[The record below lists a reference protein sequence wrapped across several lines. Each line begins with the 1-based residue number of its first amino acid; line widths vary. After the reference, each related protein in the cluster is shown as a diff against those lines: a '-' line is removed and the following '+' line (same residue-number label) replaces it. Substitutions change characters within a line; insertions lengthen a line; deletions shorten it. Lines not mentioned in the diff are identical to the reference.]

1 MPAHRLP
8 QLQAEL
14 AELAPLCAKR
24 REEMYK
30 RRAAK
35 KAAIARG
42 EIEDDTVDEWCA
54 LLDRYLTVT

>member
-1 MPAHRLP
+1 MANFILTQGAPAKPFWEHI
-8 QLQAEL
+8 QDMQFDEAD
-14 AELAPLCAKR
+14 
-24 REEMYK
+24 
-30 RRAAK
+30 K